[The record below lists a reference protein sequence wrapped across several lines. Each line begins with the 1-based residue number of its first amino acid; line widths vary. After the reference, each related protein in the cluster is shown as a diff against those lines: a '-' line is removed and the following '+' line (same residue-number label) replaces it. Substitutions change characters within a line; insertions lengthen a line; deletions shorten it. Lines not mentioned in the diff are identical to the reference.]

1 MDIFYEAGEAIGNV
15 GRRLLRRKRRSQAEE
30 ALERWSARVP
40 LPKISPT
47 QEDRLTAEDEVID
60 VSYRVI
66 QDDE

>member
-30 ALERWSARVP
+30 VLERWSARVP
-40 LPKISPT
+40 LPKIAPT
-47 QEDRLTAEDEVID
+47 KEDRLTAEDEVID